1 MHIVKFDEEQ
11 VEEAF
16 NVNDIIELNIKNFEK
31 CNNIWNMEQNKEL
44 KDRFYNELLNKT
56 RKTFVYVKDEEYI
69 GEISIVF
76 NKEDEDYSIPGVRLY
91 VSRIIVKKDCRGKGY
106 GKKLMNYIME
116 YAKSEGYKE
125 LSLGVNLDNYIA
137 LKLYVELGFN
147 KIQYIGE
154 DSDGKYVK
162 LIKKI

>member
-1 MHIVKFDEEQ
+1 M
-11 VEEAF
+11 
-16 NVNDIIELNIKNFEK
+16 NGIIKLDIKNFEK
-31 CNNIWNMEQNKEL
+31 CNNIWNMEKNKEL
-44 KDRFYNELLNKT
+44 KNRFYNELLNKT

-76 NKEDEDYSIPGVRLY
+76 NKEDKDYSIPGVRLY
-91 VSRIIVKKDCRGKGY
+91 VSRIIVKKDCRGQGY
-106 GKKLMNYIME
+106 GKKLMNYIIE
-116 YAKSEGYKE
+116 YAKREGYKE

-137 LKLYVELGFN
+137 LKLYVEFGFN

-162 LIKKI
+162 LIKIL

>member
-1 MHIVKFDEEQ
+1 MNK
-11 VEEAF
+11 
-16 NVNDIIELNIKNFEK
+16 IIKLDIKNFEK
-31 CNNIWNMEQNKEL
+31 CNNIWNMEKNKEL
-44 KDRFYNELLNKT
+44 KDRFYNELLNKN
-56 RKTFVYVKDEEYI
+56 RMTFVYTKDEEYI

-76 NKEDEDYSIPGVRLY
+76 NKKDEDYSIPGMRLY
-91 VSRIIVKKDCRGKGY
+91 ISRIIVKKDCRGKGY
-106 GKKLMNYIME
+106 GKKLMNFIIE
-116 YAKSEGYKE
+116 YAKKEGYKE

-162 LIKKI
+162 LIKRL